1 MGSDENTISPT
12 RTLLLAAWAIFRE
25 YWILLIPLFISFR
38 FLCKRY
44 ISPLRDYPG
53 PFLASCSRI
62 WKLRSTA
69 SERTHLDHIALHR
82 KYGPIVRIAPN
93 ELSFAS
99 PMVARNVLSAGKRFY
114 KTDFYSVFPPPENPD
129 IFTEVREDVHAMK
142 KKVANVPYSMAAMRQ
157 LSPFIDDTI
166 DFLVSRLDQF
176 CPDTAI
182 PGFQQAGLPGRNTI
196 VNLGDWLHFFAFD
209 VLGEVAFGRSFGFMA
224 AGVDKEDA
232 IKTIDNSQKYNGIVG
247 QIPEVDILLRRNP
260 LWRWIPAFN
269 PENALITRIAREEV
283 AKRRPFEVERDGKG
297 ASSDGREDLLSSL
310 IKGHLKD
317 KTKFHEGDIFAV
329 SHGAIF
335 AGSDSTAST
344 MQSFFYQVLS
354 SPRVYM
360 KLIHEIEAATRDG
373 TIAPQGNVQWTEAQN
388 LPYFQACLKEAMR
401 LRPAVGVNIQRYVP
415 PEGIE
420 VEGRHLPGGTRL
432 SLNGWVLHRDK
443 ETFGEDADFYRPERW
458 LDDPE
463 NAKVMERYMFQFG
476 GGAHVCI
483 GRNLA
488 LLEINKVIPRLLRD
502 FEFELAYPGR
512 ELKAKATFFVVQEG
526 LEVYISRKHLPEQQ
540 QVSEKLS
547 EKEDITAE

>member
-1 MGSDENTISPT
+1 MMSSDENTISPT
-12 RTLLLAAWAIFRE
+12 RTLLVTAWSIFRE
-25 YWILLIPLFISFR
+25 YWVLLIPLFVALRCLF
-38 FLCKRY
+38 KRY
-44 ISPLRDYPG
+44 ASPLRDYPG
-53 PFLASCSRI
+53 PFLASCSRL
-62 WKLRSTA
+62 WKLKSTA
-69 SERTHLDHIALHR
+69 SERTHLDHIELHR
-82 KYGPIVRIAPN
+82 KYGSVVRIAPN
-93 ELSFAS
+93 ELSFSS
-99 PMVARNVLSAGKRFY
+99 PSVARNILSAGKRFY

-129 IFTEVREDVHAMK
+129 IFTEIREDVHAMK
-142 KKVANVPYSMAAMRQ
+142 KKVANVPYSMAAMKQ
-157 LSPFIDDTI
+157 LSPFIDETI

-182 PGFQQAGLPGRNTI
+182 PGFQQAGLPGRNPI

-209 VLGEVAFGRSFGFMA
+209 VLGEVAFSRSFGFLA

-247 QIPEVDILLRRNP
+247 QIPEVDCLLRRNP

-269 PENALITRIAREEV
+269 PENSLVTRFAREEM
-283 AKRRPFEVERDGKG
+283 AKRAPFEVDRDGKG
-297 ASSDGREDLLSSL
+297 VSSDGREDLLSSL

-317 KTKFHEGDIFAV
+317 KQKFHEGDIFAV
-329 SHGAIF
+329 AHGAIF

-344 MQSFFYQVLS
+344 MQSFFWHVLS
-354 SPRVYM
+354 SPRVYS
-360 KLIHEIEAATRDG
+360 KLISEVDTAVRDG
-373 TIAPQGNVQWTEAQN
+373 TISSQGNIQWTESQE

-401 LRPAVGVNIQRYVP
+401 LRPAVGVDISRYVP

-432 SLNGWVLHRDK
+432 ALNGWVLHRDK
-443 ETFGEDADFYRPERW
+443 ATFGEDAEFYRPERW

-463 NAKVMERYMFQFG
+463 GAKVMERYMFQFG

-526 LEVYISRKHLPEQQ
+526 LEVYISRKKT
-540 QVSEKLS
+540 EKDAL
-547 EKEDITAE
+547 KE